1 MYKGW
6 KASHSRS
13 CIDKGK
19 WFAAKV
25 IKENCGLDQSCNVVS
40 LPEIPSKGWRDF
52 PSCNIPQLFN
62 YGHVHYYVMESIRNV
77 NENEEEDVGL
87 GHMTDRPLKNGRKYV
102 NSGFVH
108 DLMDTMTALPV

>member
-1 MYKGW
+1 M
-6 KASHSRS
+6 
-13 CIDKGK
+13 
-19 WFAAKV
+19 

-40 LPEIPSKGWRDF
+40 LPEIPSKGRRDF

-62 YGHVHYYVMESIRNV
+62 FGHVHYYGLESIRNV

-108 DLMDTMTALPV
+108 DLMDTMTALPVGWLEGVQKGGFWYLVFSHNL